1 MHSINRIQDENYTAT
16 IDAEKGFGKMQ
27 HAFMVKIFDK
37 SDIAGMYLKKLK
49 PYMKSSQMTSYSRM
63 KR

>member
-27 HAFMVKIFDK
+27 HAFMVKNFDK

-49 PYMKSSQMTSYSRM
+49 RI
-63 KR
+63 